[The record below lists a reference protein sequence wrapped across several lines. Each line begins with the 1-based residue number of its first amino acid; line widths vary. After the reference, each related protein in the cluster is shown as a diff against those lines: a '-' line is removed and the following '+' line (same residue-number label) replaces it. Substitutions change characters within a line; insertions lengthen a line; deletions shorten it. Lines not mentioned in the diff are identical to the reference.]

1 MSELHKFIFDGL
13 PIRGQFVRL
22 TGAWQTV
29 LERRAANT
37 QTGAWPAN
45 VSTALGEMTAAA
57 VMLQAGIKFDG
68 RLSMQI
74 AGDGPVSLMV
84 AEVDSQLRLRSTVS
98 LAEQPSGDETLPGL
112 VNAGGSGRCAI
123 TLDPDS
129 ARRQSYQGIVP
140 LVDESGRKL
149 PRIAPMIESYM
160 MQSEQLE
167 TTLVLAAGS
176 QAAAGLML
184 QKMPR
189 DGTLKAGD
197 EDFSRLSILARSL
210 KNQELLELDTE
221 TLLHRLFWNEP
232 LLRFTGPEH
241 ERVPSFHCQ
250 CSRERVTAMLQG
262 LGKDEV
268 DDILRDRGEVEVGC
282 EFCGRQERFDKV
294 DIAQLFQSGSQHSPP
309 DNIQ

>member
-22 TGAWQTV
+22 TDAWQTV
-29 LERRAANT
+29 LARRAANT
-37 QTGAWPAN
+37 QTGPWPAN

-57 VMLQAGIKFDG
+57 VMLQASIKFDG
-68 RLSMQI
+68 RLAMQI

-84 AEVDSQLRLRSTVS
+84 TEVDNQLRLRSTVS
-98 LAEQPSGDETLPGL
+98 LAKQPSGNESLSGL

-140 LVDESGRKL
+140 LVDESGKKL

-167 TTLVLAAGS
+167 TTLVLAAGNH
-176 QAAAGLML
+176 AAAGLML
-184 QKMPR
+184 QKMPE
-189 DGTLKAGD
+189 DGAQASGD
-197 EDFSRLSILARSL
+197 EDFNRLSILARSL
-210 KNQELLELDTE
+210 ASEELLELNTQ

-241 ERVPSFHCQ
+241 ELIPSFHCQ

-268 DDILRDRGEVEVGC
+268 DDILREQGEVEVGC